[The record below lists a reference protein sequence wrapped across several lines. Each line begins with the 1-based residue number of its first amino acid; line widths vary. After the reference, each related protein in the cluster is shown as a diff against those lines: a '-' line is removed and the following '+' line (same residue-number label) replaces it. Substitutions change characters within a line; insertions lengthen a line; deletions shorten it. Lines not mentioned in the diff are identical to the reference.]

1 MRILSAI
8 LVAILVTTG
17 YYLLVHIIA
26 KKYEIDFRK
35 KKNIIV
41 DKIVIWFGIF
51 TLIGSGVIG
60 YFRLPHMVIPHAI
73 LTVVLICSMSVL
85 AIVDKYKQIVPNKIL
100 LIMLGI
106 WVAVVGIYILLNIM
120 GGIALFAK
128 SLMGGI
134 VGGLTFLLCYLL
146 SAKKVGA
153 GDVKLSFVMGLYL
166 TGDRIIGAIFYGTL
180 FCCIYSIVMLI
191 RKKIGLKDG
200 VPMVPFLYIGV
211 LITLFII

>member
-1 MRILSAI
+1 M
-8 LVAILVTTG
+8 
-17 YYLLVHIIA
+17 
-26 KKYEIDFRK
+26 
-35 KKNIIV
+35 
-41 DKIVIWFGIF
+41 
-51 TLIGSGVIG
+51 
-60 YFRLPHMVIPHAI
+60 
-73 LTVVLICSMSVL
+73 
-85 AIVDKYKQIVPNKIL
+85 
-100 LIMLGI
+100 
-106 WVAVVGIYILLNIM
+106 
-120 GGIALFAK
+120 GIALFAK

-180 FCCIYSIVMLI
+180 VCCVYSIVMLI